1 MLLHSVPVY
10 TVCSCHYRVRS
21 IRLIIVS
28 TVIPHCVVAIVTCFD
43 NTVSNGS
50 ECCTIGC
57 IRECGSNLCSFF
69 SATAKLRS
77 IVKCT
82 CTGTTCHLI
91 PLTAIRCGNNGVWTV
106 RFLKLSCV
114 IHCDRS
120 FLSIRTNNL
129 GCNLSTGDFGTG
141 DIHTAKMRH
150 VIRKAS
156 IRNISGNRTGYI
168 RCSCCDG
175 SNRVTS

>member
-1 MLLHSVPVY
+1 MLIHSIPVY
-10 TVCSCHYRVRS
+10 TVCSCHNRMRS
-21 IRLIIVS
+21 IRFIIVG
-28 TVIPHCVVAIVTCFD
+28 TVVPHSIVAIVTRFD

-50 ECCTIGC
+50 EGCTIHC
-57 IRECGSNLCSFF
+57 IRECGSNLCSFCR
-69 SATAKLRS
+69 ATVKLRC
-77 IVKCT
+77 IVECS
-82 CTGTTCHLI
+82 CSGTACHLI

-106 RFLKLSCV
+106 RFLKLCCV

-129 GCNLSTGDFGTG
+129 GCNLSTGDFCTG

-156 IRNISGNRTGYI
+156 IRNISGNCTGYI
-168 RCSCCDG
+168 WCSCCNG
-175 SNRVTS
+175 SDRVTS